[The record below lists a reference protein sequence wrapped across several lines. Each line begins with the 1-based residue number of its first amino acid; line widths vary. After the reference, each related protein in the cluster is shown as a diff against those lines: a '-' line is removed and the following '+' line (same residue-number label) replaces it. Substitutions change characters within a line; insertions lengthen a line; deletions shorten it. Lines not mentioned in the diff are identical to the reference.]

1 MTRPIYHSFQALSVH
16 TIPNPMEDRL
26 ATHDLY
32 KAKQNHDIL
41 DGSVVDIAPIL
52 DTLVGALGFLTT
64 RGNCDE
70 QRGA

>member
-1 MTRPIYHSFQALSVH
+1 
-16 TIPNPMEDRL
+16 MEDRL

>member
-1 MTRPIYHSFQALSVH
+1 
-16 TIPNPMEDRL
+16 MEDRL

-32 KAKQNHDIL
+32 KAKLNHDIL
-41 DGSVVDIAPIL
+41 DWSVVDIAPIL